1 MQSSYNSFFRF
12 VLGFSV
18 FIVVSLGLTF
28 AVSEYSIKQEQQKQT
43 AAALRAMMGKQDTAQ
58 WWEFWK

>member
-1 MQSSYNSFFRF
+1 MQSSYNSFFKF

-18 FIVVSLGLTF
+18 FIVVSLGVTF

-43 AAALRAMMGKQDTAQ
+43 AAALRAIFNQEEKAQ
-58 WWEFWK
+58 WWQFWK